1 MQYSSYSKVPD
12 YRRRP
17 PSVTYVVIIL
27 VDIVS
32 SGSEI
37 HLECS
42 PTGAETRSRSR
53 VPATRASSMISF
65 EFPFN
70 KTASQTSVPALYSC
84 RSCHDGVTLLY
95 EEDIVVVVDVLLLA
109 RLLYCSP
116 TRARALMLGSK
127 REPG

>member
-1 MQYSSYSKVPD
+1 MQYPSYSKVPD

-17 PSVTYVVIIL
+17 PTSVTYVV

-42 PTGAETRSRSR
+42 PIGAETKPRSQ
-53 VPATRASSMISF
+53 VPTTRTSSMISF

-70 KTASQTSVPALYSC
+70 KTASR
-84 RSCHDGVTLLY
+84 RSILMSRDMPLDATLLHD
-95 EEDIVVVVDVLLLA
+95 EDIVVVVVVDLLLY
-109 RLLYCSP
+109 RPP
-116 TRARALMLGSK
+116 TRARALMPRSK